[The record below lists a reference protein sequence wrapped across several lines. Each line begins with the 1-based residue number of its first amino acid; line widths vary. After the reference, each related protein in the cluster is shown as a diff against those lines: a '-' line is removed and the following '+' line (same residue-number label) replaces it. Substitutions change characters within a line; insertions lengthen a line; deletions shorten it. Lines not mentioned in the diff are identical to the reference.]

1 MTESFSDQSTVVPDT
16 SSDQKTF
23 VIQMLCIYREAAL
36 AQLVEAEDAIVRA
49 IELREHALGLLD
61 RAAALAYE
69 YAKEQDAERVATD
82 IRAEED
88 SIAW

>member
-1 MTESFSDQSTVVPDT
+1 
-16 SSDQKTF
+16 
-23 VIQMLCIYREAAL
+23 MLCIYREAAL